1 MHEPRP
7 TAAEMAHRRVRE
19 GLLQLVQGAEVAL
32 HSVQEL
38 ALRKRLSVRGHA
50 VPEEGVVP
58 NLCVTH
64 AESSNLSCLVVKR
77 SLFLGNV
84 VLERLSLR
92 VLRHVVQIRDIAM
105 RDSSHESTRL
115 VMSIVVAVH
124 GVLTDGGSESILGIG
139 KRGESV
145 GGVSEGTRDGNR
157 LDDSCKGFRDHWFK
171 RKNEGSSR

>member
-7 TAAEMAHRRVRE
+7 TAAEMAHCRVRE

-32 HSVQEL
+32 HGVHEL

-58 NLCVTH
+58 NLRVTR
-64 AESSNLSCLVVKR
+64 AERRNLSRLVVKR

-84 VLERLSLR
+84 VLEGLSLR
-92 VLRHVVQIRDIAM
+92 ILRHVVQIRDIPM
-105 RDSSHESTRL
+105 RDPSHESTRL
-115 VMSIVVAVH
+115 VMSIVVAIH
-124 GVLTDGGSESILGIG
+124 GGLADGGSESVLGIG

-145 GGVSEGTRDGNR
+145 GGVSEGTHDGDR